1 MSDRYLMG
9 LDIGSG
15 HGACLLFNVYNG
27 DITTTVREWSH
38 PLAIGDGSWGVDLDT
53 DLVWRSLKDTVQEA
67 MFNASASP
75 DQVLGIATASMRH
88 GIVVLDNDGEVMLAI
103 PTNDARAASETTE
116 LAAQRGE
123 AFYKRTGHWPLPIF
137 AATRLMWLQNHAPGT
152 LHQAQSIL
160 GVSDWVAYRMT
171 GTISMERSLAGET
184 LLFDLQTNDWAW
196 DLVESLNLPRRIFPR
211 VIQAGDVLGN
221 LTPSAAEYLGLVEG
235 IPIVAGGAD
244 TQSGLLGC
252 GVTAAGQLG
261 VIAGTTTPVQLVLD
275 KPTLDDK
282 YRLWTGQHILPG
294 RWVLESNVGQS
305 GEALDWMAGFQYS
318 EAKDPVPMLAA
329 AATRSEPGALGI
341 TSTLGASLFNSRE
354 MGIPIGNITF
364 SPLLANDD
372 PERGRHIGRAV
383 LEGLVYGVQTNI
395 EQLLEVAGIDQ
406 PPIKLAGGIARSDL
420 FAQILSNVSST
431 TVAVPATTE
440 ASALGAAMCAA
451 VGAGVHDDLV
461 IASSAM
467 AKTERSF
474 SPEAEHQATYQE
486 LFASWKELRDSRDKA
501 DLLAGDMALG
511 ALLDQTADITSLDD
525 PHFRPRILVTAQIS
539 EDALDSLR
547 EIGDVEYQDYRRD
560 MRLLSGEDLVEAL
573 NGFHVLVTEI
583 DIVDAEALVE
593 LPDLRLVVSCRGNPV
608 NVDIEACT
616 KLGIPVLNTPGR
628 NADAVAD
635 LTIAYMLLMARSL
648 TSAIQFLRQ
657 EGIEAGDFGRMGMA
671 YEEFQGRELWGKN
684 IGLVGLGLI
693 GRKVARRV
701 LPFGAH
707 ILAYDPYISIDDAV
721 LAGVELVSLD
731 TLLAESDYVS
741 LHAPVTSETRGLIGA
756 AQLGRMKKGACLINT
771 ARAALLDENALY
783 ETLVSG
789 HLGGAA
795 LDVFSVEPPGSEH
808 PLLSLPNVIATP
820 HIGGNTHEVAVHQG
834 KIVKEDI
841 ERLIKGQPPAHVLNP
856 VTLQNFSWTAARKPL
871 SQGEVEALTKKPGP
885 GVSDLEVETRSSSNA
900 PQGTEK
906 VETKISAPQSGRR
919 SGLLSKVRD
928 LMTAGEKDEHQMT
941 QTTDSTQVTAIME
954 QILRAFLDFAIADQA
969 LQEFSNTKD
978 FTMVFLLTDSKQ
990 EFYLRFDNGIVTGDL
1005 TQPGNA
1011 PDLTLKMKA
1020 DILDGMFTGR
1030 INPTR
1035 AAMTGKI
1042 AFSGDT
1048 RRAMAM
1054 QKIQKDLSRCY
1065 SRAREQVGDPGDL
1078 TVLSADTTPI
1088 KVAAPPPSAAP
1099 STPAALST
1107 VGDERDEIIPV
1118 LNELYT
1124 AGLITSTGGNISLR
1138 TSQDSE
1144 QAWIT
1149 PSQIFKGDLR
1159 ANMMVRID
1167 MAGEQLDD
1175 EALPASSER
1184 LVHCA
1189 VYRKR
1194 PDLNAIVHTHAPNT
1208 TILMLAG
1215 LPFVPI
1221 STEAAFVGE
1230 IPLVPFIMPG
1240 TNDLGDAVAN
1250 AIGDGVAVFM
1260 QNHGLVVG
1268 GSSLRRAA
1276 DVTEII
1282 ETTTEKLLLLHLLGV
1297 QPPPLPDDIL
1307 GELSELRD
1315 LMA

>member
-1 MSDRYLMG
+1 
-9 LDIGSG
+9 
-15 HGACLLFNVYNG
+15 
-27 DITTTVREWSH
+27 
-38 PLAIGDGSWGVDLDT
+38 
-53 DLVWRSLKDTVQEA
+53 
-67 MFNASASP
+67 
-75 DQVLGIATASMRH
+75 
-88 GIVVLDNDGEVMLAI
+88 
-103 PTNDARAASETTE
+103 
-116 LAAQRGE
+116 
-123 AFYKRTGHWPLPIF
+123 
-137 AATRLMWLQNHAPGT
+137 
-152 LHQAQSIL
+152 
-160 GVSDWVAYRMT
+160 
-171 GTISMERSLAGET
+171 
-184 LLFDLQTNDWAW
+184 
-196 DLVESLNLPRRIFPR
+196 
-211 VIQAGDVLGN
+211 
-221 LTPSAAEYLGLVEG
+221 
-235 IPIVAGGAD
+235 
-244 TQSGLLGC
+244 
-252 GVTAAGQLG
+252 
-261 VIAGTTTPVQLVLD
+261 
-275 KPTLDDK
+275 
-282 YRLWTGQHILPG
+282 
-294 RWVLESNVGQS
+294 
-305 GEALDWMAGFQYS
+305 
-318 EAKDPVPMLAA
+318 
-329 AATRSEPGALGI
+329 
-341 TSTLGASLFNSRE
+341 

-364 SPLLANDD
+364 SPILANGD
-372 PERGRHIGRAV
+372 PERGRHVARAV
-383 LEGLVYGVQTNI
+383 LEGLVYGVQANI
-395 EQLLEVAGIDQ
+395 EQLLDVAGIDQ

-451 VGAGVHDDLV
+451 VGSGVYDDLGS
-461 IASSAM
+461 ASRAM
-467 AKTERSF
+467 TQTERTF
-474 SPEAEHQATYQE
+474 SPRAEHGSTYRQ
-486 LFASWKELRDSRDKA
+486 LFGSWKELRDSREKA

-511 ALLDQTADITSLDD
+511 ALLDQTADIPSSDD

-539 EDALDSLR
+539 EGALDSLR
-547 EIGDVEYQDYRRD
+547 EIGDVEYQDYRQD

-573 NGFHVLVTEI
+573 NGYHVLVTEI

-616 KLGIPVLNTPGR
+616 KLGIPVMNTPGR

-635 LTIAYMLLMARSL
+635 LTVAFMLMLARSL
-648 TSAIQFLRQ
+648 PAATQFLRQ

-671 YEEFQGRELWGKN
+671 YEEFQGRELWSKKF
-684 IGLVGLGLI
+684 GLVGLGLI
-693 GRKVARRV
+693 GRKVARRL

-707 ILAYDPYISIDDAV
+707 ILVYDPYLSLEDAI

-731 TLLAESDYVS
+731 RLLVESDYVS
-741 LHAPVTSETRGLIGA
+741 LHAPVTSETRDMIGA
-756 AQLGRMKKGACLINT
+756 AQLGRMKKGAYLINT
-771 ARAALLDENALY
+771 ARAALLDEKLLY
-783 ETLVSG
+783 ESLASG
-789 HLGGAA
+789 HLAGAA

-820 HIGGNTHEVAVHQG
+820 HIAGNTHEVAAHQG

-841 ERLIKGQPPAHVLNP
+841 DRLIKGGAPAHVLNP
-856 VTLQNFSWTAARKPL
+856 ITLQNFSWTAERKPL
-871 SQGEVEALTKKPGP
+871 TQVEREALTMKPGP
-885 GVSDLEVETRSSSNA
+885 GVSDLEIETRSANDA
-900 PQGTEK
+900 AQGPDEVKTR
-906 VETKISAPQSGRR
+906 VSTPVSGRR
-919 SGLLSKVRD
+919 GGLLSKVRD
-928 LMTAGEKDEHQMT
+928 LMTASEKEGPQMK
-941 QTTDSTQVTAIME
+941 QTTGSTQVTANLE
-954 QILRAFLDFAIADQA
+954 RILLAFLDFAIADQA
-969 LQEFSNTKD
+969 LQEFSNNKD

-990 EFYLRFDNGIVTGDL
+990 EFYLRFDNGAVTGDL

-1078 TVLSADTTPI
+1078 ASLSAEAKSASI
-1088 KVAAPPPSAAP
+1088 AAPPPAAAP

-1138 TSQDSE
+1138 TSQDSG
-1144 QAWIT
+1144 QVWIT

-1159 ANMMVRID
+1159 ADMMVRID

-1189 VYRKR
+1189 VYRNR

-1230 IPLVPFIMPG
+1230 IPVVPFIMPG
-1240 TNDLGDAVAN
+1240 TNDLGDAVAD
-1250 AIGDGVAVFM
+1250 AIGGGVAVFM

-1282 ETTTEKLLLLHLLGV
+1282 ETTAEKLLLLHLLGV

-1307 GELSELRD
+1307 DELSGLRD